1 MDSFLRR
8 MTMERSFKLLTSLL
22 AVAVVASWAFAT
34 GGVTSSCGPEGNVSN
49 VSNVSTQQTLSQS
62 MQGQGYAVA
71 EGGEAVAEGGEAVS
85 YSGGS
90 SSGANAIISTNAVSN
105 YKYRTQPLSVTT
117 PYLPFWSHGGWG
129 TLKAYF
135 PNGPNTDDAVYE
147 RTFDPANPD
156 DMTELRDVIQS
167 LPYDGPLDVLGG
179 IINGVV
185 AVFGGPDHYHHG
197 RGFEIASS
205 LVRCLRPRGKP
216 LFVFIDTNIDKDLL
230 KEAGYAY
237 VGKVSVEGEVDRNWD
252 HVYDAAVAEALPW
265 DVDILLVSGGM
276 KGVSVGSNLAFPGAG
291 VGYSQTNYSISL
303 FGAYAEGITEG
314 KGKAMVSASGYR
326 YWPEV
331 AYRRRIPRS
340 IYDRIRVTKV
350 SEQDAKGVIQGSATT
365 GKRGGQPGVQFSREL
380 YELAGFEQGQQV
392 QNVRI
397 R

>member
-1 MDSFLRR
+1 
-8 MTMERSFKLLTSLL
+8 MERSLKLLISLL
-22 AVAVVASWAFAT
+22 AVAVVASGAFAT
-34 GGVTSSCGPEGNVSN
+34 GGASSSHGYKGDVSN
-49 VSNVSTQQTLSQS
+49 ISNVSTQQTLSQS

-90 SSGANAIISTNAVSN
+90 SSGANAIISTSSVSN
-105 YKYRTQPLSVTT
+105 YKYRTQPLSVAN

-135 PNGPNTDDAVYE
+135 PNGPNADDAVYE
-147 RTFDPANPD
+147 RTFDPSNPD

-205 LVRCLRPRGKP
+205 FIRCARPRGKP
-216 LFVFIDTNIDKDLL
+216 LFVFIDTNIDRDLL

-340 IYDRIRVTKV
+340 IYDRIRVMDV
-350 SEQDAKGVIQGSATT
+350 SGRSANGVIQGSAAA
-365 GKRGGQPGVQFSREL
+365 GKRDGQPGVQISREL

-392 QNVRI
+392 RNLRI

>member
-1 MDSFLRR
+1 
-8 MTMERSFKLLTSLL
+8 MERSFKLLSSLL
-22 AVAVVASWAFAT
+22 AVAVVASGALAT
-34 GGVTSSCGPEGNVSN
+34 GGAMRSYGPEGNVSN

-71 EGGEAVAEGGEAVS
+71 GGGEAVAEGGEAVS

-90 SSGANAIISTNAVSN
+90 NSGANAIISTNAVSN
-105 YKYRTQPLSVTT
+105 YKYRTQPVSVAT
-117 PYLPFWSHGGWG
+117 PYLPFWTHGGWG

-135 PNGPNTDDAVYE
+135 PNGPNADNAVYE
-147 RTFDPANPD
+147 RTFNPANPD

-179 IINGVV
+179 ILNGVV

-205 LVRCLRPRGKP
+205 FVRCIRPRGKP
-216 LFVFIDTNIDKDLL
+216 LFVFIDTHIDKDLL
-230 KEAGYAY
+230 KEAGYTY

-276 KGVSVGSNLAFPGAG
+276 KGVTVGSNVAFPGAG
-291 VGYSQTNYSISL
+291 AGYSQTNYSLSL
-303 FGAYAEGITEG
+303 FGAFAKGITEG
-314 KGKAMVSASGYR
+314 KGKAMVSAAGYR

-340 IYDRIRVTKV
+340 IYNRIRVTDV
-350 SEQDAKGVIQGSATT
+350 SGQGAKGVIQGSAAT
-365 GKRGGQPGVQFSREL
+365 GKRAGQPGVQVSREL
-380 YELAGFEQGQQV
+380 YELAGFEQGRQV
-392 QNVRI
+392 QNMMI